1 MAYGSLISA
10 TDPVAIISAFKDY
23 QTDPNFF
30 QIIYGESI
38 LNDAVSIVFYDT
50 CVNFYEGSLFKMILS
65 GVMTFTLNII
75 GSTIL
80 GFAIGFL
87 TAVFLKLISGR
98 IKNIERIEIS
108 LMVILPWVSYLTAQ
122 MLGLSGIVSLLFNG
136 IAHASYTKPNLTD
149 WSKIVIKINF

>member
-1 MAYGSLISA
+1 MISA

-30 QIIYGESI
+30 QIIFGESI

-50 CVNFYEGSLFKMILS
+50 CINFGSGHTVSVFEVIGS
-65 GVMTFTLNII
+65 GVMSFSLNII

-80 GFAIGFL
+80 GFAIGYF
-87 TAVFLKLISGR
+87 TAVFLKLISGK

-122 MLGLSGIVSLLFNG
+122 MLSLSGIVSLLFNG

-149 WSKIVIKINF
+149 WSKIVICII

>member
-1 MAYGSLISA
+1 MISA

-30 QIIYGESI
+30 QIIFGESI

-50 CVNFYEGSLFKMILS
+50 CINFGSGSVLEVIGS
-65 GVMTFTLNII
+65 GVMSFSLNII

-80 GFAIGFL
+80 GFAIGYF
-87 TAVFLKLISGR
+87 TAVFLKLISGK

-122 MLGLSGIVSLLFNG
+122 MLSLSGIVSLLFNG

-149 WSKIVIKINF
+149 WSKIVICII